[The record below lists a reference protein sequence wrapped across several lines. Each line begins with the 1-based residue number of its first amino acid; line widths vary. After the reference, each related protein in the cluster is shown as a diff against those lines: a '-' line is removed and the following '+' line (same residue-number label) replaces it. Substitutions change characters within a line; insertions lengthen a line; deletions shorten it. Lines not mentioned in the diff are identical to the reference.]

1 VTGEFVSRHHERQEG
16 VAQLIPQVW
25 LGIAAVYVFVRA
37 WREVA
42 ADRT

>member
-1 VTGEFVSRHHERQEG
+1 M
-16 VAQLIPQVW
+16 AQLIPQVC
-25 LGIAAVYVFVRA
+25 LGIAALYVFVRA